1 MYNLIKIIAIVAGV
15 NDLSNQFKP
24 HTPTNH
30 IMKVPITIPTPN
42 KKWWQPKYKTIYE
55 EKNFFY

>member
-1 MYNLIKIIAIVAGV
+1 MNSLIKVAV
-15 NDLSNQFKP
+15 VTAVAADLSRQFKP

-55 EKNFFY
+55 EKTFLY